1 MKLVPLVVL
10 VLALGLV
17 AWRRRAG
24 GARARGDRAEAGRA
38 GVTGPA
44 GADAWTAGR
53 GGAGRQAAGAG
64 MAGRA
69 AAAPG
74 MASAGTEPA
83 ETAGAGTEPAGT
95 AGTGMEH
102 GGTAHAG
109 KVGAGMASAASAA
122 SAASSAGRS
131 RPWTRARVGEVGL
144 VAARE
149 VRVRVRSR
157 VFRAVS
163 VVLML
168 GVAAAVVVPVEVAGG
183 RTTERIGVV
192 GGSVALAAELRLL
205 GRASDVAVVLRS
217 EPNLPAGQAA
227 LVAHRVDLVVDGT
240 TRLVVDD
247 ALPAAASSASAR
259 FVEAV
264 ATVLGVQRAEARAGL
279 TAGQAAVVAG
289 ARPLPVDALH
299 PAVGRRTT
307 AESTALIGV
316 IVVFM
321 ILTQYL
327 GWTLMGVMEEKASRV
342 VEVLLAA
349 VRPLEL
355 LTGKV
360 LGIGAVALAQAAAVV
375 AVALLAATAVGS
387 SLVHGSAWVVVVAAF
402 VWLVLG
408 YAFYS
413 WLYAAAGSL
422 AERQDQVQSLALPLS
437 LPLLV
442 GYIAALSAAGSA
454 GPSLLVRVLAFVPPT
469 APFAMPTLVGLGA
482 VTWWQFVVSVVSSVA
497 ATVGVAVVAGRV
509 YRTAVLRTGA
519 RVRVREAL
527 RT

>member
-1 MKLVPLVVL
+1 VKLVPLVVL

-44 GADAWTAGR
+44 GADARAAGR
-53 GGAGRQAAGAG
+53 GGAGRQAAGAR

-74 MASAGTEPA
+74 MA
-83 ETAGAGTEPAGT
+83 GAGTEHAGT
-95 AGTGMEH
+95 AGTGTEH
-102 GGTAHAG
+102 AGTAG
-109 KVGAGMASAASAA
+109 TGTESAGMASAGTESAGMASAA

-217 EPNLPAGQAA
+217 EPNLPAARAA

-259 FVEAV
+259 LVEAV

-299 PAVGRRTT
+299 RAVGRRTT
-307 AESTALIGV
+307 AESTALISV

-442 GYIAALSAAGSA
+442 GYIASLSAAGSA

-482 VTWWQFVVSVVSSVA
+482 VTWWQFAVSVVLSVA